1 MALLAFIL
9 VIEFM
14 KIPQVSSISE
24 AGGVLINRNG
34 FRRSNSEFEDQI
46 VKIGGANLNVYN
58 IAYSSS
64 ALNQLQDNAI
74 YGGNVVGSVNGNTA
88 SFINSIDKN
97 DGTSDK
103 EITFKLLI
111 TKQSI
116 ANDVMC

>member
-1 MALLAFIL
+1 
-9 VIEFM
+9 M

-46 VKIGGANLNVYN
+46 VKIGGTNLNVYN

-74 YGGNVVGSVNGNTA
+74 YGGNVVGNVVGSVNGNTA